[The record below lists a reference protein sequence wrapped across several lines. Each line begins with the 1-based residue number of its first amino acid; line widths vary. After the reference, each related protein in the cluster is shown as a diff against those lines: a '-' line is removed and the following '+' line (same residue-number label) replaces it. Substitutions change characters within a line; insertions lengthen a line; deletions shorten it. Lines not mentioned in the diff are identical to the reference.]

1 MSQVKIV
8 WFKRDLRID
17 DHAPLYHA
25 AQNHAEKGGKILPLL
40 VIEPDFWAQPDSSAR
55 QFAFMR
61 ESALSLA
68 QALRALGAELVV
80 RTGEVCAVLEQLSG
94 LYEIEGIYAHQE
106 THNNW
111 TYQRDRAVR
120 SWAQSRGIALYEY
133 QQHGVI

>member
-25 AQNHAEKGGKILPLL
+25 AQNQAEKGRKILPLL

-94 LYEIEGIYAHQE
+94 LYEIEGDLCPSGNSQ
-106 THNNW
+106 
-111 TYQRDRAVR
+111 
-120 SWAQSRGIALYEY
+120 
-133 QQHGVI
+133 